1 MFIDFEYTI
10 TERPINE
17 DEEKKGEDLN
27 FEDGSMIRF
36 KNKKLSW
43 DDIYDQYFVPI
54 NNYQE
59 VINDIRKLE
68 TLFKK

>member
-1 MFIDFEYTI
+1 
-10 TERPINE
+10 
-17 DEEKKGEDLN
+17 
-27 FEDGSMIRF
+27 MIRF